1 MTDTDELAV
10 ALRAVAQAFETL
22 GVTWAIGGSIAS
34 VFYGEPRATN
44 DVDVVTD
51 LDEPTARRLA
61 ALLAG
66 AFYAD
71 EDAMVDAVRRRGSFN
86 LIDGRTFIK
95 IDVFTPGPGPL
106 GRGQL
111 DRRRMGAIFPGDAP
125 LPVLGPEDTVLQKLR
140 WYQLTGGTSDRQW
153 RDVLAVL
160 RLAGELDHDYLDS
173 VATAGGLRDLLAR
186 ARQDAATR

>member
-10 ALRAVAQAFETL
+10 AIRAVAEAFEAL
-22 GVTWAIGGSIAS
+22 DVTWAIGGSIAS

-44 DVDVVTD
+44 DIDVVTD
-51 LDEPTARRLA
+51 LDEPKARQLA

-95 IDVFTPGPGPL
+95 FDVFIPGPGPL

-111 DRRRMGAIFPGDAP
+111 DRRRMGAIFPGAEP
-125 LPVLGPEDTVLQKLR
+125 LPVLGPEDTVLQKLQ
-140 WYQLTGGTSDRQW
+140 WYRLTGGASDRQW

-160 RLAGELDHDYLDS
+160 RLAGELDDDYLGR
-173 VATAGGLRDLLAR
+173 VAAAGGLGDLLAR
-186 ARQDAATR
+186 ARGDAARP